1 MKTDLL
7 FGIHCHQPIDNFDKV
22 VYEIIEKSYKPFF
35 QTLKNYP
42 KFRCSV
48 HFSGW
53 LFQFIKDKEP
63 KLFSLIKELSSQI
76 EFFTGG
82 FYEPI
87 LASIPSCDRIDQINM
102 LSNFIKENFNQ
113 TPRGL
118 WLTERIWDDSIID
131 DLKKCGIDYVIVDDY
146 HLIASGFDSSKL
158 NGYFLTEDS
167 NSQIALF
174 PINKELRYIIPFANI
189 ETTMTKL
196 KDFANIQGENGAI
209 IFDDGEKF
217 GVWPKTYE
225 KVYEKKW
232 LENFFTKTIE
242 DENINVTT
250 FSEFYDKNKAISLAY
265 IPTVSYHEMGQ
276 WSTLPNISKDYL
288 QLIHQHMDKEYLIR
302 GGIWKNFFI
311 KYPESNWIHKRA
323 LELSKTP
330 NQTKEFKDYLFRI
343 QCNDV
348 LWHGVFGGIYLPNLR
363 DNAYKYIIKCENILA
378 IENGYKKYD
387 IDIDSYDEYKFYTPY
402 LIAIIDPRI
411 GGQIAELDLRKSLF
425 NLQNTLTR
433 YHETYHDKIK
443 KVDKVEIENIQKDK
457 NEDSDQIATIHNDDA
472 LLTTQDVDLFNDWY
486 TKRSAID
493 HITDKSLTKENF
505 KSCTFK
511 EYSDFANQ
519 KFDVV
524 KIEDNS
530 IQLKRDGGIY
540 KNNKKDTSLT
550 KYFQFEDCRI
560 KSSVEIKSE
569 EKGVMKYL
577 LEYNLHFQDYHVLT
591 VNGHNIEDTL
601 HFENSQLTILDQS
614 INKNISFHFDQ
625 CLDIY
630 IYPVKSVSQSESGVD
645 YTIQGI
651 TLGFAKDFSSQ
662 LNLKYYIDIQ

>member
-42 KFRCSV
+42 QFRCSV